1 MKNEF
6 EKLGK
11 DIKDSV
17 KEGMHRGE
25 AESERAKRATVG
37 DVMTPGEK
45 AESVAHEVSE
55 DVKAGTDRVKR
66 DLRDAT

>member
-1 MKNEF
+1 MNEF

-25 AESERAKRATVG
+25 ADSEREKRATFG

-45 AESVAHEVSE
+45 TESVVNEVSE
-55 DVKAGTDRVKR
+55 DAKAGVDRMKR
-66 DLRDAT
+66 KVRDAT